1 MAVLL
6 LLLLIQFLQAE
17 VFHIHSNYMKC
28 QMVTL
33 CALRGVV
40 YIQYVGV
47 TVSHTVYAASPAVG
61 VNDQTHSG
69 TLKRIYQ
76 S

>member
-1 MAVLL
+1 
-6 LLLLIQFLQAE
+6 
-17 VFHIHSNYMKC
+17 
-28 QMVTL
+28 MVTL

-47 TVSHTVYAASPAVG
+47 TVSHTVCAASLAVG
-61 VNDQTHSG
+61 VNGQTHSG

-76 S
+76 SRDT